1 MKKSPLQSDVSPVP
15 FLQRGWSRFAQWA
28 QGLRQR
34 EGQLFLVL
42 SLVIGA
48 LVGIIVVAFI
58 LVTENLGSRMY
69 PHGGAAWRRL
79 VTPVVG
85 ALFSGFLLKRFFPD
99 ARGSGIPQT
108 KVALFIQGGRIK
120 MRTIFG
126 KFLCSSVSLAS
137 GLALGREGPSVQIG
151 AGVASVIGRRLN
163 LPPERLK
170 QLLPVG
176 AAAALA
182 AAFNTPIAAVLFSLE
197 EIMGDLHAPLLGSVV
212 LSAATSWVV
221 LHLFL
226 GDEPLFHVPAYHL
239 THPGEFA
246 AYAFLGVVGG
256 LVSVAFTKL
265 TLYWR
270 LQCRRLPAW
279 TIWFQPALGGLL
291 VGVLAIFVPDVLG
304 VGYEFVGHVLSGNY
318 VFVLA
323 GHALSGNYVF
333 LAVALLVVLKLVA
346 TAGCYATGNA
356 GGIFGPSLFLGAM
369 LGASFGGFLHQWLP
383 LHTSTA
389 GAYAL
394 VGMGVMFAGII
405 RTPLTSVFMIFELTR
420 DYSIVVPLMI
430 ANLTSFYLSKRLQR
444 KPIYEAL
451 AEQDG
456 IHLPSG
462 EAGRKPPRLTVSD
475 LMRPS
480 PPLVDP
486 RTKVRDLPL
495 LIDGGLYFVGED
507 ELLWGIVPV
516 EDVMVLLNSLVLEE
530 SSDAEDKP
538 IIELVKTD
546 LRDAESLD
554 EPTFPH
560 VHEDH
565 PPSVALERMSAHHS
579 TTLPVVDRANVRW
592 LKGIV
597 EFEDLIESY
606 GVPRKS
612 VKWQP

>member
-1 MKKSPLQSDVSPVP
+1 MTKSPLQSETTAIP
-15 FLQRGWSRFAQWA
+15 FVQRSWNYFAKWA
-28 QGLRQR
+28 HGLRQR

-48 LVGIIVVAFI
+48 LVGVIVVAFI

-85 ALFSGFLLKRFFPD
+85 ALFSGFLLQRFFPD

-108 KVALFIQGGRIK
+108 KVALFIQGGRIR

-151 AGVASVIGRRLN
+151 AGVASVIGQRLH

-197 EIMGDLHAPLLGSVV
+197 EIIGDLHAPLLGSVV

-239 THPGEFA
+239 THPGEFV
-246 AYAFLGVVGG
+246 AYAILGLAGG
-256 LVSVAFTKL
+256 LLSVAFTKL

-270 LQCRRLPAW
+270 LQCRRLPVW

-304 VGYEFVGHVLSGNY
+304 VGYEFVGHVLSGN
-318 VFVLA
+318 FVLKT
-323 GHALSGNYVF
+323 
-333 LAVALLVVLKLVA
+333 VALLVVLKLVA

-369 LGASFGGFLHQWLP
+369 LGAGFGSILHQWLP
-383 LHTSTA
+383 LYTSTA

-394 VGMGVMFAGII
+394 VGAGVTFAGII

-430 ANLTSFYLSKRLQR
+430 ANLTSFYLSKRLQP
-444 KPIYEAL
+444 KAIYEAL

-456 IHLPSG
+456 IHLPHG
-462 EAGRKPPRLTVSD
+462 EAGRKHTRRAISD

-480 PPLVDP
+480 PPLIDP
-486 RTKVRDLPL
+486 ETKVRDLEPH
-495 LIDGGLYFVGED
+495 IDAYFVGKD
-507 ELLWGIVPV
+507 ELLWGIV
-516 EDVMVLLNSLVLEE
+516 S
-530 SSDAEDKP
+530 AEDLADVGDADERP
-538 IIELVKTD
+538 VADLVKTD
-546 LRDAESLD
+546 LRNADLLS

-560 VHEDH
+560 VHEDQTAAT
-565 PPSVALERMSAHHS
+565 ALERMSAHHL
-579 TTLPVVDRANVRW
+579 TVLPVVDRANVRW
-592 LKGIV
+592 MKGIV
-597 EFEDLIESY
+597 DFDDLVESY
-606 GVPRKS
+606 GVGRRPEKS
-612 VKWQP
+612 RSRS

>member
-1 MKKSPLQSDVSPVP
+1 MKSPLQSEVLPAP
-15 FLQRGWSRFAQWA
+15 FLHRSWSRFLQWA

-48 LVGIIVVAFI
+48 LVGAIVVAFI

-120 MRTIFG
+120 LRTIFG

-151 AGVASVIGRRLN
+151 AGVASIIGQRLN

-246 AYAFLGVVGG
+246 AYAFLGLAGG

-304 VGYEFVGHVLSGNY
+304 VGYEFVGHVLSGN
-318 VFVLA
+318 FVLKT
-323 GHALSGNYVF
+323 V
-333 LAVALLVVLKLVA
+333 VLLVVLKLVA

-369 LGASFGGFLHQWLP
+369 LGAAFGGLLHQWIP
-383 LHTSTA
+383 LYTSTA

-394 VGMGVMFAGII
+394 VGAGVTFAGII

-430 ANLTSFYLSKRLQR
+430 ANLTSFYLSKRLQP
-444 KPIYEAL
+444 KAIYEAL

-462 EAGRKPPRLTVSD
+462 EVGRKPLRRTVSG

-480 PPLVDP
+480 PPLIDP
-486 RTKVRDLPL
+486 QTKIRDLSL
-495 LIDGGLYFVGED
+495 LIDGGLYFVGEE

-516 EDVMVLLNSLVLEE
+516 AEVLVLLNSLVLEE
-530 SSDAEDKP
+530 SSDADDKP

-546 LRDAESLD
+546 LRNAESLD
-554 EPTFPH
+554 EQTFQH

-565 PPSVALERMSAHHS
+565 SPATALERMSAHHC

-592 LKGIV
+592 LRGIV
-597 EFEDLIESY
+597 EFDDLVESY
-606 GVPRKS
+606 GLPRKS
-612 VKWQP
+612 ANWPS

>member
-1 MKKSPLQSDVSPVP
+1 MKSPPQSDASAVP
-15 FLQRGWSRFAQWA
+15 FIQRLWGRFARWTH
-28 QGLRQR
+28 GLRQR

-48 LVGIIVVAFI
+48 LVGAIVVAFI

-79 VTPVVG
+79 VTPVLG
-85 ALFSGFLLKRFFPD
+85 ALFSGFLLKKYFPD

-108 KVALFIQGGRIK
+108 KVALFIQGGRITL
-120 MRTIFG
+120 RTVLG
-126 KFLCSSVSLAS
+126 KFICSSVSLAS
-137 GLALGREGPSVQIG
+137 GLSLGREGPSVQIG
-151 AGVASVIGRRLN
+151 AGVASLIGRRLKM
-163 LPPERLK
+163 PPERLK

-239 THPGEFA
+239 THPGEFV
-246 AYAFLGVVGG
+246 AYAFLGLVGG
-256 LVSVAFTKL
+256 LVSVTFTKL
-265 TLYWR
+265 TLYLR

-291 VGVLAIFVPDVLG
+291 VGVLAMFVPEVLG
-304 VGYEFVGHVLSGNY
+304 VGYEFVGHVLSGN
-318 VFVLA
+318 FVL
-323 GHALSGNYVF
+323 ST
-333 LAVALLVVLKLVA
+333 VALLVVLKLVA

-369 LGASFGGFLHQWLP
+369 LGAAFGGVLHHWLP
-383 LHTSTA
+383 LHTSSA

-394 VGMGVMFAGII
+394 VGAGVTFAGII

-430 ANLTSFYLSKRLQR
+430 ANLTSFYLSKKLQP
-444 KPIYEAL
+444 KAIYEAL

-462 EAGRKPPRLTVSD
+462 ETERRQTRRTIGD

-480 PPLVDP
+480 PPLIDP
-486 RTKVRDLPL
+486 QTKVSELPPTA
-495 LIDGGLYFVGED
+495 DGGSYFLGED
-507 ELLWGIVPV
+507 ELLRGIVPV
-516 EDVMVLLNSLVLEE
+516 SDVMAASDSADKAVL
-530 SSDAEDKP
+530 
-538 IIELVKTD
+538 ELVKID
-546 LRDAESLD
+546 LSNPELQQ

-560 VHEDH
+560 VHEDQ
-565 PPSVALERMSAHHS
+565 PAGTALERMAAHQC
-579 TTLPVVDRANVRW
+579 TVLPVVDRANVRW
-592 LKGIV
+592 LKGLV
-597 EFEDLIESY
+597 DFDDLIESY
-606 GVPRKS
+606 GLAGKQRKPKPTS
-612 VKWQP
+612 RGAV

>member
-1 MKKSPLQSDVSPVP
+1 MH
-15 FLQRGWSRFAQWA
+15 WA
-28 QGLRQR
+28 HGLRQR

-42 SLVIGA
+42 SLLIGA
-48 LVGIIVVAFI
+48 LVGAVVVAFI
-58 LVTENLGSRMY
+58 LVTENLGSRIY

-79 VTPVVG
+79 VTPVLG
-85 ALFSGFLLKRFFPD
+85 ALFSGFLLKKYFPD

-120 MRTIFG
+120 LRTVLG

-137 GLALGREGPSVQIG
+137 GLSLGREGPSVQIG
-151 AGVASVIGRRLN
+151 AGIASVIGRRLN

-176 AAAALA
+176 GAAALA

-239 THPGEFA
+239 THPGEFL
-246 AYAFLGVVGG
+246 AYAVLGLIGG
-256 LVSVAFTKL
+256 LFAVCFTKL

-279 TIWFQPALGGLL
+279 TIWFQPALGGVL
-291 VGVLAIFVPDVLG
+291 VGVMAIFVPDVLG
-304 VGYEFVGHVLSGNY
+304 VGYEFIGHVLTGN
-318 VFVLA
+318 FVL
-323 GHALSGNYVF
+323 ST
-333 LAVALLVVLKLVA
+333 VALLVVLKLIA

-356 GGIFGPSLFLGAM
+356 GGIFGPSLFIGAM
-369 LGASFGGFLHQWLP
+369 LGATFGEVLHHWVP
-383 LHTSTA
+383 LYTSSA

-394 VGMGVMFAGII
+394 VGAGVMFAGII

-430 ANLTSFYLSKRLQR
+430 ANLTSFYLSKRLQP
-444 KPIYEAL
+444 KAIYEAL

-462 EAGRKPPRLTVSD
+462 ESGRRLTRRTISD

-480 PPLVDP
+480 PPLIDP
-486 RTKVRDLPL
+486 QTKLRDLPAPTVN
-495 LIDGGLYFVGED
+495 GTYFIGED
-507 ELLWGIVPV
+507 ELLWGIVQSSEVTAAGEPV
-516 EDVMVLLNSLVLEE
+516 DR
-530 SSDAEDKP
+530 P
-538 IIELVKTD
+538 IMALVKID
-546 LRDAESLD
+546 LRNADVLQ

-560 VHEDH
+560 VHEDQ
-565 PPSVALERMSAHHS
+565 PAATALERMSTHHCAI
-579 TTLPVVDRANVRW
+579 LPVVDRANVRW

-597 EFEDLIESY
+597 DFDDLIESY
-606 GVPRKS
+606 GIRDKHLAGKPDVREGH
-612 VKWQP
+612 

>member
-1 MKKSPLQSDVSPVP
+1 
-15 FLQRGWSRFAQWA
+15 
-28 QGLRQR
+28 
-34 EGQLFLVL
+34 VL

-48 LVGIIVVAFI
+48 LVGAIVVAFI

-120 MRTIFG
+120 LRTVIG
-126 KFLCSSVSLAS
+126 KFVCSSVSLAS

-151 AGVASVIGRRLN
+151 AGVASVIGRRLH
-163 LPPERLK
+163 LPQEMLK

-246 AYAFLGVVGG
+246 AYAFLGLVGG

-270 LQCRRLPAW
+270 LQCRRLPPW

-291 VGVLAIFVPDVLG
+291 VGVMALFVPDVLG

-318 VFVLA
+318 V
-323 GHALSGNYVF
+323 LST
-333 LAVALLVVLKLVA
+333 VALLVVLKLVA

-369 LGASFGGFLHQWLP
+369 LGAALGGLLHHWLP
-383 LHTSTA
+383 IHTSTA

-394 VGMGVMFAGII
+394 VGMGVTFAGII

-430 ANLTSFYLSKRLQR
+430 ANLTSFYLSKRLQP
-444 KPIYEAL
+444 KAIYEAL

-456 IHLPSG
+456 IHLPSS
-462 EAGRKPPRLTVSD
+462 EGRKPARRTVGD
-475 LMRPS
+475 LMRPA
-480 PPLVDP
+480 PPLIGP
-486 RTKVRDLPL
+486 QTKVRALPL

-516 EDVMVLLNSLVLEE
+516 ADVMAVLHRRILEE
-530 SSDAEDKP
+530 SSDAEDTP
-538 IIELVKTD
+538 IMDLVKTD
-546 LRDAESLD
+546 LRNAESLD
-554 EPTFPH
+554 EPVFPH

-565 PPSVALERMSAHHS
+565 SPATALERMSAHHC

-592 LKGIV
+592 MKGV
-597 EFEDLIESY
+597 LEFDELIESY
-606 GVPRKS
+606 GVPRTA
-612 VKWQP
+612 VKWRP